1 MILNHIYLLFE
12 MKVIGMTSNFSVI
25 DEAKKIFDIEIEALN
40 KTRDSLDENFETLV
54 NLILEC
60 TGKVVLTGM
69 GKPGHIG
76 TKIAATL
83 ASLGTPSFFM
93 HPGEAL
99 HGDLGMVEEKD
110 IVILMSYSGESDE
123 ITRLMP
129 TLREIGCKTVAITGK
144 PKSTLAKECQYHIY
158 FPEFEEACYMGLAPT
173 SSTTALLVVGDAIAV
188 TAARAKNYTRE
199 DFGLHHPA
207 GALGKRLLVRV
218 ENVMHKDK
226 ENATILTGSS
236 LKQAIVEMSTKGLSM
251 VSVVDDQNRLLGII
265 TDGDLRRM
273 LERGTD
279 VYNETIDNV
288 MTKEPKWI
296 DVREMAVNALQIM
309 TDLHITGMPVLNE
322 NKEVTGTILMQD
334 IYKAGLI

>member
-1 MILNHIYLLFE
+1 
-12 MKVIGMTSNFSVI
+12 MTSNFSVI

>member
-1 MILNHIYLLFE
+1 
-12 MKVIGMTSNFSVI
+12 MTSNFSVI

-40 KTRDSLDENFETLV
+40 KTKASLDENFENLV
-54 NLILEC
+54 NLVVEC
-60 TGKVVLTGM
+60 SGKVVLTGM

-129 TLREIGCKTVAITGK
+129 TLNEIGCKTVAITGK

-173 SSTTALLVVGDAIAV
+173 SSTTALLVVGDALAV

-218 ENVMHKDK
+218 ENVMHNGD
-226 ENATILTGSS
+226 ENATVLTGSS
-236 LKQAIVEMSTKGLSM
+236 LKQAIVEMSSKGLSM
-251 VSVVDDQNRLLGII
+251 VSVVDDSNRLLGVI

-273 LERGTD
+273 LEKGID

-288 MTKEPKWI
+288 MTKAPKWI

-309 TDLHITGMPVLNE
+309 TDLHITGMPVLDE

>member
-1 MILNHIYLLFE
+1 M
-12 MKVIGMTSNFSVI
+12 VIGMISNFSI
-25 DEAKKIFDIEIEALN
+25 LDEAKKIFDVEIEALN
-40 KTRDSLDENFETLV
+40 KTKESLDENFVILV
-54 NLILEC
+54 ELVVEC
-60 TGKVVLTGM
+60 KGKVILTGM

-99 HGDLGMVEEKD
+99 HGDLGMIEKKD

-129 TLREIGCKTVAITGK
+129 TLHEIGCKTVAITGK
-144 PKSTLAKECQYHIY
+144 PKSTLARECRYHIY

-173 SSTTALLVVGDAIAV
+173 SSTTALLVVGDALAV
-188 TAARAKNYTRE
+188 TAARVKNYTRE

-218 ENVMHKDK
+218 ENVMHNGDS
-226 ENATILTGSS
+226 NATVLTGSS
-236 LKQAIVEMSTKGLSM
+236 LKQAIVEMSSKGLSM
-251 VSVVDDQNRLLGII
+251 VSVVDDNNKLLGVI

-273 LERGTD
+273 LEKGTD

-288 MTKEPKWI
+288 MTKSPKWI
-296 DVREMAVNALQIM
+296 DVREMAVNALQMM

-334 IYKAGLI
+334 IYKAGLV